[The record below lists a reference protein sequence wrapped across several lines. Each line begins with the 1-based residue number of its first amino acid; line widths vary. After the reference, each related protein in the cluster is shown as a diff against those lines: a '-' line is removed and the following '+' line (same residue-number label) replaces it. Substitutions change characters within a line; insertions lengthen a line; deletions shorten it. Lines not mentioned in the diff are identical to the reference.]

1 MSIIIIELAPR
12 MVCGF
17 LPRAAGA
24 PFESFWGRVASP
36 WGPRGP
42 CEPPLGVF
50 STIRWEASMKQTPP
64 PSRFQFRPRQPA
76 HTDFVPMS
84 GMSPPLFSTPHRVGR
99 HLGQPPRP
107 VFDPIQ
113 PEFDHPIRIWAA
125 NPPGFRP
132 APARISTTPPGLG
145 QPTHPVFGPPPPG
158 FGQPT
163 HPVFDCIKFFAAF
176 FSTAFFCVF
185 RRAIFWPNPP
195 GFGFLRPNDRPACD
209 TGIWHWRPNPP
220 GFGKPC
226 FSVGQMEKTVGEIG
240 KNRLGE
246 PGSPTHP
253 VFGTGGGW

>member
-50 STIRWEASMKQTPP
+50 STIRWEASMKQTAP
-64 PSRFQFRPRQPA
+64 PSRFLSRPRQPA

-113 PEFDHPIRIWAA
+113 PEFDHPTRIWAA

-132 APARISTTPPGLG
+132 APRISTTPPGLG

-176 FSTAFFCVF
+176 FSTAFFAFFGGQFSGPTPPVLVF
-185 RRAIFWPNPP
+185 LDPTTARPVTLA
-195 GFGFLRPNDRPACD
+195 FG
-209 TGIWHWRPNPP
+209 TGA
-220 GFGKPC
+220 
-226 FSVGQMEKTVGEIG
+226 
-240 KNRLGE
+240 
-246 PGSPTHP
+246 PTHP
-253 VFGTGGGW
+253 VLGNLVCRWAK